1 MSERALIGVA
11 AFTRTKSSMPRLVA
25 MLPHVEEAEEGHE
38 GEGEGAAAVVFGM
51 DLVTIPY
58 ANEVR
63 AVEAMDLGGVA
74 GEALTAEEKDAAMEV
89 VKAMQFSDGFQYQD
103 LQSPAIQYMYSVL
116 QAFALNEV
124 DIYPSYFPPHYVIIT
139 THKYL
144 LCVSPGIGMARRK

>member
-1 MSERALIGVA
+1 MKGSSALFSAMAKCMSERSLIGVA

-25 MLPHVEEAEEGHE
+25 MLPHVEAEEGHDR
-38 GEGEGAAAVVFGM
+38 EGAAAVVFGM

-63 AVEAMDLGGVA
+63 AVEAMDRGGVA
-74 GEALTAEEKDAAMEV
+74 GESLTGEEKDAAMEV

-124 DIYPSYFPPHYVIIT
+124 YIYP
-139 THKYL
+139 
-144 LCVSPGIGMARRK
+144 